1 MLLYVADVLIS
12 PHPPLIYPFI
22 HIHPLIMLVCRYV
35 ETMDGVRVEMG
46 VGELSFGGDQACA
59 VLGDGRTGH
68 LSGCVGDVPTV
79 LMLVQ
84 LNQTLAHAYPM
95 LL

>member
-1 MLLYVADVLIS
+1 MPVYIS
-12 PHPPLIYPFI
+12 
-22 HIHPLIMLVCRYV
+22 HPLSPIHTYIHMSRYV

-59 VLGDGRTGH
+59 VLADGRTGH
-68 LSGCVGDVPTV
+68 LSGCVGEVPTV
-79 LMLVQ
+79 LMLIQ
-84 LNQTLAHAYPM
+84 LTQQSLAQAYPT

>member
-1 MLLYVADVLIS
+1 MAI
-12 PHPPLIYPFI
+12 
-22 HIHPLIMLVCRYV
+22 RYV

-59 VLGDGRTGH
+59 VLKDGRTGH
-68 LSGCVGDVPTV
+68 LSGCVGEIPTV

-84 LNQTLAHAYPM
+84 LNQTTLAQAYPM
-95 LL
+95 LLL